1 MSFIS
6 ACTRDE
12 MEGRVGR
19 ASSHAFSMHTPNAR
33 GARSYQSMAGGSV
46 ATRCRSPS
54 RAHEAAAVGDAAKG
68 SARRHLP
75 RFQRFQRPSEPT
87 GWIERAC
94 ACAGLNVHM
103 CEARALER

>member
-1 MSFIS
+1 MSSIS

-19 ASSHAFSMHTPNAR
+19 AGSHAFSINTPNLR

-54 RAHEAAAVGDAAKG
+54 RALQAAAVGDAAKG
-68 SARRHLP
+68 SAWRHLS
-75 RFQRFQRPSEPT
+75 RLQRFLRPLRPRDLV
-87 GWIERAC
+87 ERAC
-94 ACAGLNVHM
+94 ACERMNVHM